1 MKFDVGW
8 SGGVSIY
15 NFFEILKYIDYYNVE
30 DYIFY
35 IREDINT
42 QPGSIVEK
50 LLMIKNIYEA
60 YDNFFYH
67 TIKFPEIAVNNFG
80 YSIA

>member
-42 QPGSIVEK
+42 QPGAIDEK
-50 LLMIKNIYEA
+50 LLMIK
-60 YDNFFYH
+60 
-67 TIKFPEIAVNNFG
+67 KR
-80 YSIA
+80 